1 MLTTPIYGGRALESW
16 EMSLVGS
23 RIEEVLAVWQQ
34 LKASPNPER
43 VDVLKQEAHNLMEEL
58 SKIAPPLYATL
69 RSALKLKPFEQ
80 ATPEQIATGLDK
92 LNQSD
97 LDELTQRFSLF
108 IEMSRR
114 DGRRHQKGDPA
125 MLSR

>member
-1 MLTTPIYGGRALESW
+1 MLNTPIYGERALESW

-23 RIEEVLAVWQQ
+23 RIEEVLAICQQ
-34 LKASPNPER
+34 LKASSNPKK
-43 VDVLKQEAHNLMEEL
+43 VDALKQEAHKLMEEL
-58 SKIAPPLYATL
+58 SKIAPSIYAVL
-69 RSALKLKPFEQ
+69 LSALKLKPLEQ
-80 ATPEQIATGLDK
+80 ATPEQIVTGLDK
-92 LNQSD
+92 LNQSE
-97 LDELTQRFSLF
+97 LDALTQRFSLF